1 MKVGASHTALRLF
14 HVYSGR
20 RSAAPAKKQHS
31 VLFVIAMAAA
41 LSVVFR
47 YCLPMVSDGFAI
59 IISAV
64 AASAAAAFIFP
75 VKDEE
80 AEE

>member
-1 MKVGASHTALRLF
+1 MEIVLYGMFIAIIIP
-14 HVYSGR
+14 
-20 RSAAPAKKQHS
+20 PAKKQHS